1 MTTTPTNG
9 AASHMTATDAPTCTP
24 CGTLMINAGAVWK
37 CLCCDAIRPR
47 GEFAEFVRVI
57 ARGAGMSPSDTP
69 AAIAA
74 RVAEQHRDL
83 TALTPAV
90 AAFYAAAKGLPSH
103 VHTRP
108 VCAVS
113 GCDNGPR
120 KDALCARHYEAA
132 LRPSTKP
139 LCQLGGCL
147 NLALPDVGFCRKHR
161 PIPAGEQKEGR

>member
-1 MTTTPTNG
+1 MTTIN
-9 AASHMTATDAPTCTP
+9 ASSGPPPADAPTCTP
-24 CGTLMINAGAVWK
+24 CGTLMVNGGAVWR
-37 CLCCDAIRPR
+37 CLCCDAVQPR

-108 VCAVS
+108 VCANAPS
-113 GCDNGPR
+113 CDNMPR
-120 KDALCARHYEAA
+120 VGNLCARCY
-132 LRPSTKP
+132 
-139 LCQLGGCL
+139 
-147 NLALPDVGFCRKHR
+147 
-161 PIPAGEQKEGR
+161 EQKEGR